1 MRPVNVADYRL
12 AARSRL
18 PRVLFD
24 YIDGGSYAEATLAAN
39 VADLQA
45 ISLRQRVL
53 RDVSKLSMGI
63 ELFGQKLAMPV
74 ALAPIGIAG
83 MYARRGEVQAA
94 RAAETAGL
102 PFILSTVGVC
112 SIEEV
117 AAAAAPPWF
126 QLYMIR
132 DRGFMDEMLARARA
146 MACPVLVFTVDL
158 PTPGSRYRDARNG
171 MTADTLAARLAQ
183 ARDGLTHPGWMWD
196 VWLNGRPHTPGNVA
210 AVAPDLKSLTQF
222 WGWIGR
228 NFDPTVT
235 WRDLDWV
242 RERWT
247 GPLLIKGVLDAEDA
261 REAVRLGADGLVV
274 SNHGGRQLDGAL
286 SGIAALPA
294 VVEAAGDDLAVLMDG
309 GVRSGL
315 DVLRALALGAKACL
329 IGRAWAFAL
338 GARGEAGVAHML
350 RILKDE
356 LRVAMSL
363 TGCVDVC
370 AADASLVEGN
380 SGPRSSGHIPL
391 ISARAPT

>member
-18 PRVLFD
+18 PKVLFD

-45 ISLRQRVL
+45 VSLRQRVL
-53 RDVSKLSMGI
+53 RDVSKLSMGV

-74 ALAPIGIAG
+74 ALAPVGIAG
-83 MYARRGEVQAA
+83 MYARRGEIQAA
-94 RAAETAGL
+94 RAAEAAGV
-102 PFILSTVGVC
+102 PFILSTVSVC

-117 AAAAAPPWF
+117 AAAAPPPWF

-146 MACPVLVFTVDL
+146 AASPVLVFTVDL

-171 MTADTLAARLAQ
+171 MTADTLVARLAQ

-196 VWLNGRPHTPGNVA
+196 VWLNGRPHTPGNIA
-210 AVAPDLKSLTQF
+210 RVAPDLKSLTQF

-235 WRDLDWV
+235 WKDLDWV

-247 GPLLIKGVLDAEDA
+247 GPLVIKGVLDAEDA

-294 VVEAAGDDLAVLMDG
+294 IAEAAGSDLAVLMDG

-329 IGRAWAFAL
+329 IGRAWAYAL
-338 GARGEAGVAHML
+338 GGRGESGVTHML
-350 RILKDE
+350 RILRDE

-363 TGCVDVC
+363 TSCVDVRE
-370 AADASLVEGN
+370 ADARLVELN
-380 SGPRSSGHIPL
+380 S
-391 ISARAPT
+391 RASP

>member
-12 AARSRL
+12 AARARL
-18 PRVLFD
+18 PKVLFD

-53 RDVSKLSMGI
+53 RDVSRLSMGI

-83 MYARRGEVQAA
+83 MYGRRGEIQAA
-94 RAAETAGL
+94 RAAEAAGL

-112 SIEEV
+112 SVEEV
-117 AAAAAPPWF
+117 AAAATPPWF

-132 DRGFMDEMLARARA
+132 DRGFMDDMLARARA
-146 MACPVLVFTVDL
+146 AASPVLVFTVDL

-171 MTADTLAARLAQ
+171 MTADTFAARLAQ

-196 VWLNGRPHTPGNVA
+196 VWLHGRPHTPGNLA

-228 NFDPTVT
+228 NFDPSVT
-235 WRDLDWV
+235 WKDLDWV
-242 RERWT
+242 RERWP
-247 GPLLIKGVLDAEDA
+247 GPLVIKGVLDADDA

-294 VVEAAGDDLAVLMDG
+294 IAEAAGSDLAVLMDG

-315 DVLRALALGAKACL
+315 DVLRALALGARACL
-329 IGRAWAFAL
+329 VGRAWAFAL
-338 GARGEAGVAHML
+338 GARGEAGVAHVL

-363 TGCVDVC
+363 TGCVDVRE
-370 AADASLVEGN
+370 ADARLVEHTMR
-380 SGPRSSGHIPL
+380 SGG
-391 ISARAPT
+391 AV